1 MRFHDNIRVLN
12 NLVHRYSL
20 HKFLKLPYSPLIA
33 EADFRGHLKMS
44 SISSSYLFDDHIKNM
59 VIDREH
65 SGGLK
70 LSDLDIIGRRFNE
83 FGKVNS
89 TLNENIK
96 REIMPMVTACQ
107 FWSNYACDEK
117 INAPLIVN
125 YIDEVSAEI
134 REFVLQ
140 LSKYSVEMIKIQNL
154 MTKTARAGFRSDNQ
168 EEFSQ
173 FQSELKYE
181 LDNSPFYN
189 KGFNEKMLAMIDE
202 YPEKI
207 RLLNRQFERLHEIIV
222 AQKPDT
228 QIASMADRY
237 SHLMNTSGTLSQTIE
252 SYQLKSGSNCIISIE
267 LADHRKIPEIIYFN
281 DNSVSCKENG
291 KHRSIRNHEEL
302 ALVISQVEE
311 CCIQELLKNKPT
323 IAKFFVDKH
332 NESKFDYRH
341 SFHKVENAVKN
352 FIKHEDILKNNKV
365 NYTVFA
371 DKDFEAIDDYIS
383 HIVHEHKVKAYAN
396 SIFSNKYKHLM
407 NDEALGYFRELYD
420 LEFPVQNL
428 KKSIGS
434 KIAAI
439 KTQEDFTFAVKQLYS
454 TLSGFN
460 YEAKKTMVEQYG
472 AREVAYKDDVL
483 VVEIDNYE
491 QSKKLGSSSWCIV
504 RDSVYFDDYV
514 RDDRRQFFIYDFS
527 KKEID
532 NDAMIGITL
541 DKNGINLY
549 QHLKDDTSINY
560 GINDFANPTHRL
572 GQIHQEILKNA
583 FKTESLNVNYKKILE
598 GTPDQ
603 SVNKT
608 MKLDPF

>member
-1 MRFHDNIRVLN
+1 MRFHNNIRVLN
-12 NLVHRYSL
+12 NHVHGYSL

-33 EADFRGHLKMS
+33 QADFRGHLKMV
-44 SISSSYLFDDHIKNM
+44 SISSSYLFDDHIKDM
-59 VIDREH
+59 VIDRPQ
-65 SGGLK
+65 SGGIK

-83 FGKVNS
+83 FSKVIS

-107 FWSNYACDEK
+107 FWSNYARNES
-117 INAPLIVN
+117 INDPLIVN
-125 YIDEVSAEI
+125 DIEESSAHM
-134 REFVLQ
+134 REFVLE
-140 LSKYSVEMIKIQNL
+140 LNKYSVEMIKMQNL

-173 FQSELKYE
+173 FQTELRHA
-181 LDNSPFYN
+181 LDNSPFYQ
-189 KGFNEKMLAMIDE
+189 KGFDEKMLAMIDS
-202 YPEKI
+202 YPERI
-207 RLLNRQFERLHEIIV
+207 RLLTRQFERLHEIIIE
-222 AQKPDT
+222 QKPNT
-228 QIASMADRY
+228 QLASMADRY
-237 SHLMNTSGTLSQTIE
+237 SHLMNTSGTLSQTVE
-252 SYQLKSGSNCIISIE
+252 SYQLKSGSNCIVSIE
-267 LADHRKIPEIIYFN
+267 LAEHRKIPEIIYFN
-281 DNSVSCKENG
+281 DNSISCKENG
-291 KHRSIRNHEEL
+291 QYRCIRNKEEL
-302 ALVISQVEE
+302 ALVVSQVED
-311 CCIQELLKNKPT
+311 CCIQEMLKNRPT

-341 SFHKVENAVKN
+341 SFHKVENAIKN

-396 SIFSNKYKHLM
+396 SLFSNKYKHLM

-439 KTQEDFTFAVKQLYS
+439 KTQEDFTFVVKQLYG

-460 YEAKKTMVEQYG
+460 YDAKKTMAEQYG
-472 AREVAYKDDVL
+472 AREVSYKDDVL
-483 VVEIDNYE
+483 VLEIENYD

-541 DKNGINLY
+541 DKNGANLY

-560 GINDFANPTHRL
+560 DINDFANPTHRL
-572 GQIHQEILKNA
+572 GQIHQEILKNG
-583 FKTESLNVNYKKILE
+583 FKSESLNANYKKILDNI
-598 GTPDQ
+598 PDKN
-603 SVNKT
+603 VNKT
-608 MKLDPF
+608 IKLDPF